1 MKFLNKLKNNF
12 SILINII
19 NFNNERKKF
28 LFYSEN
34 ISYRKYAYYIIEVL
48 AKKYPGQI
56 GYVSSDIKDRI
67 DNLNIKN
74 LYIGNGFLMNLFF
87 SIIKIDYLFLT
98 LTDLG
103 NHLIKKTKNVGKY
116 IYYFHAAISTFKSY
130 TNTAFDNYDIILCNS
145 KFQLE
150 EIRKREKDKKLP
162 KKQLI
167 ESGYFYFDY
176 LSDKISKKN
185 QARDILIAPS
195 WNYDHR
201 NFINENFI
209 KIVDYLINKK
219 MNVIFRPHPEHFKR
233 SKEILEKI
241 KEKFNNFENFYFDEN
256 DENFLSMEKSKCLL
270 TDASGIS
277 IEFLILFKRPVLYL
291 FDKDKIHN
299 KDISDFRGLKSID
312 EIIRDKFGYTFY
324 EKDINDLDSIIEK
337 TNVNF
342 QSKIRYLDT
351 FIKNNFFNFGNTK
364 KKFDL
369 IIENQIIKKNK

>member
-1 MKFLNKLKNNF
+1 MKFINKLKSNF

-34 ISYRKYAYYIIEVL
+34 ITYRKYAYYIIEVL

-56 GYVSSDIKDRI
+56 AYVSSDIKDRI

-87 SIIKIDYLFLT
+87 SIAKVDYLFLT

-145 KFQLE
+145 KFQVE
-150 EIRKREKDKKLP
+150 EIRKREKDKNLP
-162 KKQLI
+162 KKELI

-176 LSDKISKKN
+176 LSDKISNKN
-185 QARDILIAPS
+185 QAKDILIAPS

-209 KIVDYLINKK
+209 KIIDYLINKE

-241 KEKFNNFENFYFDEN
+241 KRKFNNFENFYFDEH
-256 DENFLSMEKSKCLL
+256 DENFFSMEKSKCLL

-299 KDISDFRGLKSID
+299 KDILDFSGLKSID

-324 EKDINDLDSIIEK
+324 EKDINNLDYIIEK
-337 TNVNF
+337 TAVNF
-342 QSKIRYLDT
+342 QSKIQLLDN
-351 FIKNNFFNFGNTK
+351 FINNNFFNFGNTK

-369 IIENQIIKKNK
+369 IIENQIIEKNK

>member
-209 KIVDYLINKK
+209 KIVDYLINKE

-342 QSKIRYLDT
+342 QSKIQYLDT

>member
-1 MKFLNKLKNNF
+1 MKFINKLKKNF
-12 SILINII
+12 SILINLIK
-19 NFNNERKKF
+19 FNNERKKF

-56 GYVSSDIKDRI
+56 AYVSSDIKDRI

-87 SIIKIDYLFLT
+87 SIVKVDYLFLT
-98 LTDLG
+98 LTDLD

-145 KFQLE
+145 KFQIE
-150 EIRKREKDKKLP
+150 EIRKREKDKNLP
-162 KKQLI
+162 KKKLI

-176 LSDKISKKN
+176 LSEKISNKN

-209 KIVDYLINKK
+209 KIIDYLINKE

-241 KEKFNNFENFYFDEN
+241 KDKFKNFGNFYFDEHG
-256 DENFLSMEKSKCLL
+256 ENFLSMEKSKCLL

-277 IEFLILFKRPVLYL
+277 IEFLILLKRPVLYL

-299 KDISDFRGLKSID
+299 KDILDFRGLKSID

-324 EKDINDLDSIIEK
+324 EKDIKNLESIIEK
-337 TNVNF
+337 STVNF
-342 QSKIRYLDT
+342 QSKIQTLDN
-351 FIKNNFFNFGNTK
+351 FINNNFFNFGNTK

-369 IIENQIIKKNK
+369 IIENQIIEKNK

>member
-342 QSKIRYLDT
+342 QSKIQYLDT

>member
-48 AKKYPGQI
+48 AKKYPGQV

-87 SIIKIDYLFLT
+87 SIIKVDYLFLT

-209 KIVDYLINKK
+209 KIVDYLINKE

>member
-12 SILINII
+12 SIFINII

-87 SIIKIDYLFLT
+87 SIVKVDYLFLT

-145 KFQLE
+145 KFQVE
-150 EIRKREKDKKLP
+150 EIRKREKDKNLP

-176 LSDKISKKN
+176 LSEKISNKN

-209 KIVDYLINKK
+209 KIIDYLINKE
-219 MNVIFRPHPEHFKR
+219 MNVIFRPHPEHLKR
-233 SKEILEKI
+233 SKQILEKI
-241 KEKFNNFENFYFDEN
+241 KDKFNNFENFYFDEH

-299 KDISDFRGLKSID
+299 KDILDFRGLKSID

-324 EKDINDLDSIIEK
+324 EKDIDNLDSIIAK
-337 TNVNF
+337 TAVNF
-342 QSKIRYLDT
+342 QSKIQHLDN
-351 FIKNNFFNFGNTK
+351 FINNNFFNFSNTK
-364 KKFDL
+364 NKFDL
-369 IIENQIIKKNK
+369 IIENEIIEKNK

>member
-1 MKFLNKLKNNF
+1 MKFIDKLKNNF

-34 ISYRKYAYYIIEVL
+34 ISYRKYSYYIIEVL

-56 GYVSSDIKDRI
+56 AYVSSDIKDRI

-87 SIIKIDYLFLT
+87 SIVKVDYLFLT
-98 LTDLG
+98 LTDLD

-145 KFQLE
+145 KFQVE
-150 EIRKREKDKKLP
+150 EIRKREKDKNLP
-162 KKQLI
+162 KKELI

-176 LSDKISKKN
+176 LSEKISNKN

-209 KIVDYLINKK
+209 KIIDYLINKE

-241 KEKFNNFENFYFDEN
+241 KDKFNNFENFYFDEH

-277 IEFLILFKRPVLYL
+277 IEFLILFRRPVLYL

-299 KDISDFRGLKSID
+299 KDILDFTGLKSID

-324 EKDINDLDSIIEK
+324 EKDIDNLDSIIAK
-337 TNVNF
+337 TAVNF
-342 QSKIRYLDT
+342 QSKIQHLDN
-351 FIKNNFFNFGNTK
+351 FINNNFFNFSNTK
-364 KKFDL
+364 NKFDL
-369 IIENQIIKKNK
+369 IIENQIIEKNK

>member
-19 NFNNERKKF
+19 NFNNEKKKF

-87 SIIKIDYLFLT
+87 SIIRVDYLFLT

-103 NHLIKKTKNVGKY
+103 NHLIKKKKNVGKY
-116 IYYFHAAISTFKSY
+116 VYYFHAAISTFKSY

-150 EIRKREKDKKLP
+150 EIRKREEDKKLP

-195 WNYDHR
+195 WNYDHK

-209 KIVDYLINKK
+209 KIVDYLINKE

-241 KEKFNNFENFYFDEN
+241 KDKFNNFENFCFDEH

-324 EKDINDLDSIIEK
+324 EKDINDLDTIIEK

-342 QSKIRYLDT
+342 QSKIQYLDT
-351 FIKNNFFNFGNTK
+351 FINNNFFNFGNTK

-369 IIENQIIKKNK
+369 IIENQIIK

>member
-1 MKFLNKLKNNF
+1 MKFLNKLKNNL

-56 GYVSSDIKDRI
+56 AYVSSDTKDRI

-87 SIIKIDYLFLT
+87 SIVKVDYLFLT

-116 IYYFHAAISTFKSY
+116 VYYFHAAISTFKSY
-130 TNTAFDNYDIILCNS
+130 TNTAFDNYDIVLCNS

-176 LSDKISKKN
+176 LSDKISNKN

-209 KIVDYLINKK
+209 KILDYLIDKE

-241 KEKFNNFENFYFDEN
+241 KDKFNKFGNFYFDEH

-299 KDISDFRGLKSID
+299 KDISDFRGLKSFD

-337 TNVNF
+337 TDVNF
-342 QSKIRYLDT
+342 QSKIQYLDT
-351 FIKNNFFNFGNTK
+351 FINNNFFNFGNTK

>member
-1 MKFLNKLKNNF
+1 MKFINKLKNNF
-12 SILINII
+12 STFMNII
-19 NFNNERKKF
+19 NFNNERKTF
-28 LFYSEN
+28 VFYSEN
-34 ISYRKYAYYIIEVL
+34 ISYRKYAYNIIEVL

-56 GYVSSDIKDRI
+56 AYVSSDVKDRI
-67 DNLNIKN
+67 DNLDIKN

-87 SIIKIDYLFLT
+87 LIVKIDYLFLT
-98 LTDLG
+98 LTDLD
-103 NHLIKKTKNVGKY
+103 NHLIKKTKNVAKY

-145 KFQLE
+145 KFQVE
-150 EIRKREKDKKLP
+150 EIRKREKQKNLP

-176 LSDKISKKN
+176 LSDKISNKN
-185 QARDILIAPS
+185 KARDILIAPS

-201 NFINENFI
+201 NYINENFI
-209 KIVDYLINKK
+209 KIIDYLINKD

-241 KEKFNNFENFYFDEN
+241 KDKFNNFVNFYFDEH
-256 DENFLSMEKSKCLL
+256 DENFLSMEKSKCLM

-299 KDISDFRGLKSID
+299 KDILDFRGLKSID

-324 EKDINDLDSIIEK
+324 EKDINNLDSIIKK
-337 TNVNF
+337 TAVNF
-342 QSKIRYLDT
+342 QSKIQYLDN
-351 FIKNNFFNFGNTK
+351 FINNNFFNFGDIK

-369 IIENQIIKKNK
+369 IENQIIKKNK

>member
-12 SILINII
+12 SIFINII

-87 SIIKIDYLFLT
+87 SIVKVDYLFLT

-145 KFQLE
+145 KFQVE
-150 EIRKREKDKKLP
+150 EIRKREKDKNLP

-176 LSDKISKKN
+176 LSEKISNKN

-209 KIVDYLINKK
+209 KIIDYLINKE

-241 KEKFNNFENFYFDEN
+241 KDKFNNFENFYFDEH

-277 IEFLILFKRPVLYL
+277 IEFLILFRRPVLYL

-299 KDISDFRGLKSID
+299 KDILDFTGLKSID

-324 EKDINDLDSIIEK
+324 EKDINSLDTIIEK
-337 TNVNF
+337 TAVNF
-342 QSKIRYLDT
+342 QSKIQLLDN

-369 IIENQIIKKNK
+369 IIENQITKKNK

>member
-1 MKFLNKLKNNF
+1 MKFLNKLKNNL

-56 GYVSSDIKDRI
+56 AYVSSDTKDRI

-87 SIIKIDYLFLT
+87 SIVKVDYLFLT

-116 IYYFHAAISTFKSY
+116 VYYFHAAISTFKSY
-130 TNTAFDNYDIILCNS
+130 TNTAFDNYDIVLCNS

-176 LSDKISKKN
+176 LSDKISNKN

-209 KIVDYLINKK
+209 KILDYLIDKE

-241 KEKFNNFENFYFDEN
+241 KDKFNKFGNFYFDEH

-337 TNVNF
+337 TDVNF
-342 QSKIRYLDT
+342 QSKIQYLDT
-351 FIKNNFFNFGNTK
+351 FINNNFFNFGNTK

>member
-1 MKFLNKLKNNF
+1 MKFINKLKKNF
-12 SILINII
+12 SILINLIK
-19 NFNNERKKF
+19 FNNERKKF

-56 GYVSSDIKDRI
+56 AYVSSDIKDRI

-87 SIIKIDYLFLT
+87 SIVKVDYLFLT
-98 LTDLG
+98 LTDLD

-145 KFQLE
+145 KFQIE
-150 EIRKREKDKKLP
+150 EIRKREKDKNLP
-162 KKQLI
+162 KKKLI

-176 LSDKISKKN
+176 LSEKISNKN

-209 KIVDYLINKK
+209 KIIDYLINKE

-241 KEKFNNFENFYFDEN
+241 KDKFKNFGNFYFDEHG
-256 DENFLSMEKSKCLL
+256 ENFLSMEKSKCLL

-277 IEFLILFKRPVLYL
+277 IEFLILLKRPVLYL

-299 KDISDFRGLKSID
+299 KDILDFRGLKSID

-324 EKDINDLDSIIEK
+324 EKDINNLESIIEK
-337 TNVNF
+337 STVNF
-342 QSKIRYLDT
+342 QSKIQTLDN
-351 FIKNNFFNFGNTK
+351 FINNNFFNFGNTK

-369 IIENQIIKKNK
+369 IIENQIIEKNK